1 MSNFEGLTLAALPMP
16 LGQAL
21 AAQPPGLGKRER
33 TRRQLIL
40 AAVQTFSAR
49 GVAGATM
56 QEIAQLAGVT
66 TGTVYNH
73 FDTKEAISLALAV
86 WLAETLCQRI
96 NDSQQGVARGAQR
109 ITIGQRRYAWLAK
122 ESPRWALL
130 LLDIA
135 AAVPELPERVA
146 FYVRADLRM
155 GIAQKDFRVPSEAA
169 AMSLIM
175 GTGMQTMRDIALGIA
190 PPDHDIA
197 MATVVLRGLGVPFE
211 KSAEIARRP
220 LPPLDAAHRPDAA
233 ASTPGA
239 KEKTRPKA
247 RS

>member
-1 MSNFEGLTLAALPMP
+1 MSNFEGLSLAALPIP

-21 AAQPPGLGKRER
+21 AVQPPGLGKRER

-40 AAVQTFSAR
+40 AAIQVFSAR

-66 TGTVYNH
+66 PGTVYNH
-73 FDTKEAISLALAV
+73 FDTKEAVAMALAL
-86 WLAETLCQRI
+86 WLAEALCERI
-96 NDSQQGVARGAQR
+96 NDSQQGVERGAQR
-109 ITIGQRRYAWLAK
+109 MAIGQRRYAWLAR
-122 ESPRWALL
+122 ESPPWTLL

-135 AAVPELPERVA
+135 GAVPTLPARIAVYA
-146 FYVRADLRM
+146 KADLRM

-169 AMSLIM
+169 AMGLIM
-175 GTGMQTMRDIALGIA
+175 GTGLQTMRDIAQGGV

-197 MATVVLRGLGVPFE
+197 MATVVLRGLGMPFE
-211 KSAEIARRP
+211 KAAEIARRP
-220 LPPLDAAHRPDAA
+220 LPAFEADASAQPAVVA
-233 ASTPGA
+233 KATP
-239 KEKTRPKA
+239 KKTRPKA

>member
-1 MSNFEGLTLAALPMP
+1 MP

-21 AAQPPGLGKRER
+21 AAQPAGLGKRER

-40 AAVQTFSAR
+40 AAVQVFSAR
-49 GVAGATM
+49 GIAGATM

-73 FDTKEAISLALAV
+73 FDTKESISMALAV

-96 NDSQQGVARGAQR
+96 NDSQQGIERAAQR
-109 ITIGQRRYAWLAK
+109 MAIGQRRYAWLAM
-122 ESPRWALL
+122 ESPRWTLL

-135 AAVPELPERVA
+135 AAVPALPA
-146 FYVRADLRM
+146 HIAIYAQADLRL
-155 GIAQKDFRVPSEAA
+155 GIEQKDFRVPSEAA
-169 AMSLIM
+169 AMGLVMS
-175 GTGMQTMRDIALGIA
+175 TGMQAMRDIATGNA

-197 MATVVLRGLGVPFE
+197 MATMVLRGLGVPFE
-211 KSAEIARRP
+211 KAAEIARRP
-220 LPPLDAAHRPDAA
+220 LPPFDPAAPAVKAA
-233 ASTPGA
+233 P
-239 KEKTRPKA
+239 KKTRPKA